1 MIIIKR
7 LRILTLIAALLMVGN
22 AAKADLVILQY
33 HHVDDSTPAATS
45 TSVSLFEAQLQMIQ
59 ELDLEVVP
67 LLSGTRQALA
77 GELETSRQIAITF
90 DDAYESVYS
99 AAVPILERFGVP
111 YTIFVNTD
119 AIGSRGYMTWDEIRE
134 LGKLEHVTIA
144 NHSTDHAHMAR
155 RTGEPETQWTSR
167 VNHSLDEAQKEL
179 KRKLGIDEPMFAYP
193 YGEFDEALEAKLA
206 ERGWYGY
213 GQQSGAVGRWSHDT
227 RLPRF
232 PMANAYGQLGSLKDK
247 LLSRAFPVPA
257 KDLPDGVIDSNPPA
271 MSFPL
276 GEQLDANRLTCF
288 ASGMGRI
295 DFTVTDGIVRVK
307 APKAFQSRR
316 FRYNCTH
323 PAGQG
328 SFYWLS
334 QQWLDRDKPED

>member
-1 MIIIKR
+1 MIITKR
-7 LRILTLIAALLMVGN
+7 LKILAMITALLMVGT

-45 TSVSLFEAQLQMIQ
+45 TSRSLFEAQLQMIRDL
-59 ELDLEVVP
+59 ELEVVP

-77 GELETSRQIAITF
+77 GELEDSSQIAITF

-99 AAVPILERFGVP
+99 AAAPVLERLGLP

-119 AIGSRGYMTWDEIRE
+119 AIGSRGYMTWDELRE
-134 LGKLEHVTIA
+134 LGAHENVTIA
-144 NHSTDHAHMAR
+144 NHSTDHDHMAR
-155 RTGEPETQWTSR
+155 RTNEPEDQWKAR
-167 VNHSLDEAQKEL
+167 VNHGLDEAQKVL
-179 KRKLGIDEPMFAYP
+179 KERLGVDEPMFAYP

-206 ERGWYGY
+206 DRGWYGY

-227 RLPRF
+227 RMPRF

-247 LLSRAFPVPA
+247 LLSKAFPVPA
-257 KDLPDGVIDSNPPA
+257 KDLPDGIMDINPPTL
-271 MSFPL
+271 SFPL
-276 GEQLDANRLTCF
+276 GEKLDANRLTCF

-295 DFTVTDGIVRVK
+295 DFTVTGDTVHVQ